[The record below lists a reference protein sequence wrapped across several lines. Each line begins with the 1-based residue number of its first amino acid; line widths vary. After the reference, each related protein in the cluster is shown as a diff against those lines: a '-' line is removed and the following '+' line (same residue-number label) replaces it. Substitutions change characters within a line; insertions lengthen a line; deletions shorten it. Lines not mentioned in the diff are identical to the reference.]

1 MLKALLLALALPAA
15 SEPMSG
21 GGYKI
26 ARHAAASGGEI
37 STGGGLILTG
47 VAGQGAQASAA
58 GAGTAVR
65 GGLSEMI
72 AQPGSVVSLTAATKS
87 TGTLTLNWS
96 APGLDGFAGS
106 VAAGFYRVDY
116 SSDPLHVFA
125 PTTFVT
131 EFATAVAPGDPQSLT
146 LTGLE
151 VNTTYYARVYL
162 AGSSKFFSE
171 DSYPGAESTL
181 ANIPESTAVV
191 EVSSTHVR
199 VTYLAPAGG
208 AEGYQAD
215 FSTTAFAGGAV
226 ITTSTTD
233 GGLLSLTA
241 AGLTPN
247 STYFFR
253 VGSYNW
259 QSQTNYT
266 VLFQVLT
273 VASGSPEPILFL
285 VQLPSPYARSVAF
298 DWTNQP
304 YANNQGVMVIRSTN
318 AAVSVTDLQAY
329 NPGDVLGDGSVVR
342 ATGTVASY
350 VDGNLALN
358 STYYYHFF
366 SQAAGPIYS
375 VGVSTLTFLDLPPM
389 AVSGLASQFNND
401 ATQALLSWK
410 SVRTNDDGSLFISTA
425 APIHQ
430 ELSHFEI
437 WRATSVF
444 QPGYVRIATVPA
456 STLDYADVLPV
467 QGGLYL
473 YKVVAVD
480 SYGKHSPSM
489 SVDSG
494 GDMYIFAGDSI
505 THLRVPRKLVP
516 EVGVADVVLRAV
528 DEAPNLQEKTFRSV
542 RWEALRSEGGGV
554 IPQWQFSQPE
564 ARVALRYEV
573 VNGQIAA
580 NGESA
585 APGAAAV
592 PSAGAAQSLGMY
604 WHNGA
609 KYVKLYGDVDT
620 NQQLVNAPAGMMG
633 SYQIRGLLRD
643 QAFTFDPS
651 TLSNRVITPNGD
663 GRNDRAVFR
672 FDNPRDSAFT
682 GRIFDVTGAFVSE
695 MAPGPDPNTLQWDG
709 RGNGRVVPGGVY
721 VYQIRSEGKVFN
733 GTLVV
738 VR

>member
-1 MLKALLLALALPAA
+1 MLKLLLLALALPAA
-15 SEPMSG
+15 SEPLSG

-26 ARHAAASGGEI
+26 SRHAAASGGEI

-47 VAGQGAQASAA
+47 VAGQGAMAEAA
-58 GAGTAVR
+58 VAGVKVQ
-65 GGLSEMI
+65 GGLAALI
-72 AQPGSVVSLTAATKS
+72 AQPGSVVSLTALTKS
-87 TGTLTLNWS
+87 TGTLTLAWN
-96 APGLDGFAGS
+96 APGLDGFNGA

-151 VNTTYYARVYL
+151 VNTTYYARIYL
-162 AGSSKFFSE
+162 AGAGKFFSE

-181 ANIPESTAVV
+181 ANIPQSTAVV

-199 VTYLAPAGG
+199 VTYLAPVGG

-215 FSTTAFAGGAV
+215 FSTSGFAGGAV
-226 ITTSTTD
+226 ITTSTAD
-233 GGLLSLTA
+233 GGLLTLTA
-241 AGLTPN
+241 TGLTPN

-259 QSQTNYT
+259 QTQPNYT
-266 VLFQVLT
+266 ALFQILT
-273 VASGSPEPILFL
+273 TASGSPEPILFL

-298 DWTNQP
+298 NWTNQP
-304 YANNQGVMVIRSTN
+304 YLNNRGVMVIRSTN
-318 AAVSVTDLQAY
+318 AAVSVSDGQVY
-329 NPGDVLGDGSVVR
+329 NPGDVLGDGAVVR
-342 ATGTVASY
+342 STGLVAAY
-350 VDGNLALN
+350 QDTGLTLN
-358 STYYYHFF
+358 STYYYHFI
-366 SQAAGPIYS
+366 SAAVGPIYS
-375 VGVSTLTFLDLPPM
+375 VGVATSTFLDLPPM
-389 AVSGLASQFNND
+389 AVSGLAAQFNND
-401 ATQALLSWK
+401 ATQSLLSWK
-410 SVRTNDDGSLFISTA
+410 AVRTNDDGSLFISTTT
-425 APIHQ
+425 PIHQ
-430 ELSHFEI
+430 ELAHFEI

-444 QPGYVRIATVPA
+444 QPGFVRITTVPIA
-456 STLDYADVLPV
+456 SVAYADVLPV

-473 YKVVAVD
+473 YKIVAVD
-480 SYGKHSPSM
+480 SYGKYSAPM
-489 SVDSG
+489 AVDSG
-494 GDMYIFAGDSI
+494 GDMYIYAGDSI

-516 EVGVADVVLRAV
+516 EVGIADVVLRSV
-528 DEAPNLQEKTFRSV
+528 DEPPNLPEKTYRSV

-554 IPQWQFSQPE
+554 IPQWQFSKPE
-564 ARVALRYEV
+564 ARISLRYEV

-585 APGAAAV
+585 APGTAAV
-592 PSAGAAQSLGMY
+592 PAANAAENLGMY
-604 WHNGA
+604 WNNGA
-609 KYVKLYGDVDT
+609 KYVKLYGDVDM
-620 NQQLVNAPAGMMG
+620 NQQMVNAPAGMMG
-633 SYQIRGLLRD
+633 SYQIRALLRD

-651 TLSNRVITPNGD
+651 TLSNKIITPNGD

-672 FDNPRDSAFT
+672 FDNPRDSSFT
-682 GRIFDVTGAFVSE
+682 GRIFDVTGAFVAE
-695 MAPGPDPNTLQWDG
+695 MAPGPDRNTLQWDG
-709 RGNGRVVPGGVY
+709 RGNGRPAAGGVY